1 MSTQLNQKVAIV
13 TGGASGIGRSI
24 CELFVQ
30 NGASIVIA
38 DLQNETGHK
47 LAEDLN
53 DKSNAKVATYLETD
67 VSDPKSCKRMVDH
80 AISEFGQLN
89 IAVNNA
95 GIGDGETATGEK
107 DIEQW
112 NKVIDVNLNG
122 VFYCMRYEIPE
133 ILKQK
138 GGAIVN
144 MGSILSQVGFATAS
158 AYVAAKHGLMGLTKN
173 AAVEYA
179 AQNIRINAIG
189 PAFINTPL
197 LDAMDDS
204 TKEQLKKAHP
214 IGRLGEPEEIAEL
227 TLWLCSDKASFCHGG
242 YYPVD
247 GGYLSQ

>member
-1 MSTQLNQKVAIV
+1 METLLQEKVAIV
-13 TGGASGIGRSI
+13 TGGSSGIGAAI
-24 CELFVQ
+24 CELFVAQ
-30 NGASIVIA
+30 GASVVVA
-38 DLQNETGHK
+38 DVQKEMGQGLADK
-47 LAEDLN
+47 LN
-53 DKSNAKVATYLETD
+53 TSRKCATFFETD
-67 VSDPKSCKRMVDH
+67 VTDPESCRKMVNH
-80 AISEFGQLN
+80 AISEFGQLD

-95 GIGDGETATGEK
+95 GIGDGETATGDK

-144 MGSILSQVGFATAS
+144 MGSILSEVGFATAS

-173 AAVEYA
+173 AAIEYA
-179 AQNIRINAIG
+179 AHNIRINAIG

-197 LDAMDDS
+197 LDAMDDE
-204 TKEQLKKAHP
+204 TKDQLKKAHP
-214 IGRLGEPEEIAEL
+214 IGRLGEPQEIAEL
-227 TLWLCSDKASFCHGG
+227 TLWLCSDKATFCHGG